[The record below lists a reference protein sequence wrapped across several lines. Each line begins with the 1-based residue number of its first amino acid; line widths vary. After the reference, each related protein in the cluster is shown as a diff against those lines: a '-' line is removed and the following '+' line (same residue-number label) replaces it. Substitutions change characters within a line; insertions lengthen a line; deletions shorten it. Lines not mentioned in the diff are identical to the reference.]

1 MELTLNKINKIN
13 SEIQMES
20 ASYPELEEFA

>member
-1 MELTLNKINKIN
+1 METTLNKINKIN
-13 SEIQMES
+13 AEIQMES